1 MLVLGSG
8 AIKIGEAAEFD
19 YSGSQC
25 LKALREE
32 GIDTILINP
41 NVATIQTDPRLSGKV
56 YLLPVT
62 PEYVEKVIKKEKP
75 DGILLGFG
83 GQTALNCGIE
93 LAKTGVLEEYGV
105 KVLGTPVEAIEDTG
119 DRERFRQAMLK
130 AKVPPLKSEA
140 ANTVQEALEIANHL
154 GYPVIVRVAYT
165 LGGKGAG
172 VANTAWE
179 LREIVK
185 RGLAQS
191 RITQV
196 LVEEYVGHWKEL
208 EYEVMRDYA
217 DNCLIVC
224 NMENLDPMG
233 VHTGDS
239 IVVAPSQ
246 TLSNRE
252 YHFMRSAAINAIRN
266 LGIIGE
272 CNIQWAAHPKSEEF
286 RVIEVNSRMSRSS
299 ALASKV
305 TGYPLA
311 YIATK
316 LSIGYLLPELINKV
330 TEVTTACFEP
340 ALDYVTIK
348 IPRWDLQKFKKA
360 DRHIGPQM
368 RSVGEVMSIGRCIE
382 EALQKAVRMLDIGKI
397 GLVGNEDD
405 DEPETEEKIKDYVA
419 NPTDERL
426 FKLVKA
432 LKMGISID
440 EIYRLSGVDPFFL
453 HKIQNIIDME
463 KELCTLNLSDVG
475 TAETVREAKRI
486 GFSDEQ
492 IAVCQNTTEA
502 AIRKFRKDAGIIPSI
517 KQIDTLAAEW
527 PAKTNYLYLTYGGDE
542 DDIELSNNK
551 SKVIVLG
558 AGVFRIGS
566 SVEFDWCGVNTIWSL
581 KKNGVQEAIMVNYNP
596 ETVSTDYDISDKLY
610 FEELTTERILDIYE
624 KENPMGVIAS
634 VGGQIPNNL
643 ALKLANS
650 GVKLLGT
657 TAENI
662 DLAEDRS
669 KFSAL
674 LDQLGIP
681 QPSWSKLTSINA
693 TKRFAE
699 KIGYPVIVRPSYVLS
714 GSAMRVAYNE
724 SALENFLQLAA
735 KVSRDQPV
743 VISKFI
749 TKAKEVEVDGVYD
762 GETCFIGSIMEHV
775 ENAGVHSGDAT
786 MSIPPHT
793 LSAEI
798 QKKVGDATERIV
810 KALKIKGPYNIQYLV
825 KEGTVYVIECNLRAS
840 RSMPFVSKT
849 RGINLIELATLA
861 MLDKK
866 YEEVLKTCGLP
877 PTNHFGV
884 KVPQFSFMR
893 LSGADPVLGVE
904 MLSTGE
910 VACLGEN
917 FDDAF
922 SKALQSA
929 EFRMPPT
936 DGSVLITVGGEEPK
950 RRVVP
955 LARTF
960 EEMGFKIYATK
971 HTAEVLK
978 AAGISSVSVL
988 SKVKESG
995 ENPNI
1000 LDYLQNQK
1008 IDLVINVPMANKQRN
1023 YSDVLTDGY
1032 LIRRQAVE
1040 FNVPVITNLELASA
1054 LVRVLKQR
1062 DSNSNNVRSLN
1073 EYMDELP
1080 WKLW

>member
-1 MLVLGSG
+1 VLVLGSG

-32 GIDTILINP
+32 DIETILINP

-93 LAKTGVLEEYGV
+93 LAKKGVLEKYGV

-130 AKVPPLKSEA
+130 AKVPPLKSKA

-172 VANTAWE
+172 VAHSAWE

-382 EALQKAVRMLDIGKI
+382 EALQKAARMLDIGKI

-405 DEPETEEKIKDYVA
+405 DEPETEEKIKDAVA

-440 EIYRLSGVDPFFL
+440 EIYRLSGLDPFFL

-463 KELCTLNLSDVG
+463 KELCALNIGDASA
-475 TAETVREAKRI
+475 AETVREAKRI

-502 AIRKFRKDAGIIPSI
+502 AIRNFRKEAGIIPSI

-542 DDIELSNNK
+542 DDIELRNDK

-693 TKRFAE
+693 AKRFAE
-699 KIGYPVIVRPSYVLS
+699 KIGYPIIVRPSYVLS

-743 VISKFI
+743 VISKFV

-810 KALKIKGPYNIQYLV
+810 KALRIKGPYNIQYLV
-825 KEGTVYVIECNLRAS
+825 KENTVYVIECNLRAS

-866 YEEVLKTCGLP
+866 YEKVLKTCGLP
-877 PTNHFGV
+877 TTNHFGV

-929 EFRMPPT
+929 EFRMPPK

-955 LARTF
+955 LARAF
-960 EEMGFKIYATK
+960 EAMGFKIYATK

-978 AAGISSVSVL
+978 TAGISSVSVL

-1062 DSNSNNVRSLN
+1062 ESNGNNIRSLN